1 MPFGTNRRDW
11 QTRRLVL
18 VNTNRHQQ
26 EEPIKYRI
34 ATSSAQ
40 LGRNLILEEMPGLTG
55 DLLEKEGSR
64 FGQWLYQEE
73 STPFLRGLI
82 AFIDE
87 AELRKETGFGY

>member
-1 MPFGTNRRDW
+1 M
-11 QTRRLVL
+11 VE
-18 VNTNRHQQ
+18 NTSRHRQ

-40 LGRNLILEEMPGLTG
+40 LGRHLILEEIPSLTP
-55 DLLEKEGSR
+55 DLLEKEGFR
-64 FGQWLYQEE
+64 FGQWLYQEA

>member
-1 MPFGTNRRDW
+1 MLEKTNC
-11 QTRRLVL
+11 
-18 VNTNRHQQ
+18 HQQ

-40 LGRNLILEEMPGLTG
+40 LGRHLILEEIPGLTA
-55 DLLEKEGSR
+55 DHLEKEGFR
-64 FGQWLYQEE
+64 FGQWLYQEA
-73 STPFLRGLI
+73 STPFLRGLV